1 MVLNQRVF
9 YLPNTTTECI
19 STAWISGSA
28 LRDVNICNKLAAPEK
43 GRHRGKCNLMIN
55 NDGVAMQD
63 DVNGNSR
70 QSVNNKGEFVR
81 GLNSG
86 IIS

>member
-43 GRHRGKCNLMIN
+43 GRHREKCN
-55 NDGVAMQD
+55 D
-63 DVNGNSR
+63 
-70 QSVNNKGEFVR
+70 
-81 GLNSG
+81 
-86 IIS
+86 

>member
-28 LRDVNICNKLAAPEK
+28 LEDVNICNKLAAPEK
-43 GRHRGKCNLMIN
+43 EDTKEGVMIN
-55 NDGVAMQD
+55 SDGVAMQD
-63 DVNGNSR
+63 DVNRNSR
-70 QSVNNKGEFVR
+70 QSVNNKG
-81 GLNSG
+81 
-86 IIS
+86 